1 MELLEQIDIELTVLL
16 LLFAVASITF
26 AGLISWLYSG
36 VSAARHRLDADML
49 SHHEPGESYAEEGFA
64 VKWLQPVADL
74 VLPPD
79 NWRRSHLRKRL
90 VMAGFRS
97 PMAQTV
103 FLVGKLVCAVLPPL
117 LVLLPLLLLGYIA
130 SNQSQ
135 ALLLFFATLTA
146 GFFLPDVYL
155 FHKREQR
162 QQLLSEAF
170 PDALD
175 LLVVCVEAG
184 LSLDA
189 AIQRVAR
196 EIRISHPELS
206 DEMGLVS
213 LELRAG
219 KSRNEA
225 LAGLADRS
233 GLSDIRSLTSIL
245 IQAENFGTSVADALR
260 EHAEEM
266 RAVRLQ
272 RARERAARL
281 PVKMTFPILLFIFPA
296 IFLVIL
302 GPAMIR
308 IFTALLGD

>member
-1 MELLEQIDIELTVLL
+1 MDILELLDIELTLQILVFVVASMS
-16 LLFAVASITF
+16 FAV
-26 AGLISWLYSG
+26 LIGWLYSG
-36 VSAARHRLDADML
+36 LSGAHKHLDDVVHRHHPGDIE
-49 SHHEPGESYAEEGFA
+49 HESGFSI
-64 VKWLQPVADL
+64 KWIEPIANL

-79 NWRRSHLRKRL
+79 NWRRSHLKSRL
-90 VMAGFRS
+90 VMAGFSS
-97 PMAQTV
+97 PKAQAI
-103 FLVGKLVCAVLPPL
+103 FLVSKLVCAIMPPL
-117 LVLLPLLLLGYIA
+117 LVMLPLIVFGYVG

-135 ALLLFFATLTA
+135 ALLLFFATLA
-146 GFFLPDVYL
+146 FGFFLPDVYL

-162 QQLLSEAF
+162 QQVLAESF

-206 DEMGLVS
+206 DEMAMVS

-225 LAGLADRS
+225 LTGLADRS

-266 RAVRLQ
+266 RGIRLQ
-272 RARERAARL
+272 RAREKAAKL

-302 GPAMIR
+302 GPAIIR
-308 IFTALLGD
+308 IFTALLT